1 MSKPFNVT
9 LIQPQGY
16 IFSAALKEAAEYL
29 CAMLQQCGFDAQLST
44 NELRPGAYNVI
55 LCAHLL
61 GASDL
66 PRIPRDS
73 IVFNSEPLGKGD
85 HWHFASDTYSRILA
99 RFHVWDYAE
108 RNLARIDHAR
118 KDTIPF
124 WYCRQ
129 LVRTRSP
136 ARRLRSLLFYGAPT
150 VAARIGAPGITGPM
164 ISQACATGVARSL
177 NGSSKLPLKCAD
189 SADFRR
195 VAVAGLRGE

>member
-124 WYCRQ
+124 WYCHGFF
-129 LVRTRSP
+129 LTAVCSFLILMLLGGMV
-136 ARRLRSLLFYGAPT
+136 ARNSLLLLYILF
-150 VAARIGAPGITGPM
+150 
-164 ISQACATGVARSL
+164 
-177 NGSSKLPLKCAD
+177 
-189 SADFRR
+189 FRN
-195 VAVAGLRGE
+195 